1 MIIRADDLSYV
12 YRNADKEAVSALK
25 FTVEKGEIFGFLG
38 PSGAGKTTT
47 QKILT
52 GLLSD
57 YRGEAKV
64 LGKDL
69 QEWKQN
75 YYEHIG
81 VSFES
86 PYHYNKL
93 TARENLSYF
102 AALYDRKVTP
112 PEDVLNEL
120 GLLDSADQRVEN
132 FSKGMKNRLSLAR
145 AFLHNPEILF
155 LDEPTS
161 GLDPVNSRN
170 VRELILKRRDK
181 GTTVF
186 LTTHDMSVA
195 AELCD
200 RVSFIIDGRIEV
212 IDNPHQL
219 ELKYGK
225 PLVRVEYRQNTSCKS
240 QQFPLEGI
248 GENTEF
254 IKLLREK
261 TVRSIHTQDATLE
274 DVFIRVTGRSLQ

>member
-1 MIIRADDLSYV
+1 MVIKVNDLSYT
-12 YRNADKEAVSALK
+12 YSNADKEAVSALK
-25 FTVEKGEIFGFLG
+25 FTVGRGEIFGFLG

-47 QKILT
+47 QRVLT

-57 YRGEAKV
+57 YRGEARV
-64 LGKDL
+64 LGQDL
-69 QEWKQN
+69 REWEQD
-75 YYEHIG
+75 YYEYIG

-112 PEDVLNEL
+112 PEDVLDEL
-120 GLLDSADQRVEN
+120 DLLDSADQRVEN

-145 AFLHNPEILF
+145 AILHNPEILF
-155 LDEPTS
+155 LDEPTA
-161 GLDPVNSRN
+161 GLDPVNSRK
-170 VRELILKRRDK
+170 VRELILMHRDK
-181 GTTVF
+181 GATVF

-219 ELKYGK
+219 ELKYGQ
-225 PLVRVEYRQNTSCKS
+225 PLVRVEYRQNTRCKS
-240 QQFPLEGI
+240 QEFPLEGI
-248 GENTEF
+248 GENMGF

-274 DVFIRVTGRSLQ
+274 DVFIRVTGRSLK